1 VSNQVQQTSAH
12 EALIA
17 AGATP
22 VGNLTADDWMIAKR
36 QPYYLTTLRADRR
49 DAEIVAACAQVLY
62 PSNASGA
69 RSYRRY
75 IASFGLTGDDR
86 VAVYSI

>member
-36 QPYYLTTLRADRR
+36 QPYYLATLRADRR
-49 DAEIVAACAQVLY
+49 DARRMALF
-62 PSNASGA
+62 GKA
-69 RSYRRY
+69 REMGWRSKQHPCHVERAFVGTESSSDGSAKR
-75 IASFGLTGDDR
+75 
-86 VAVYSI
+86 